1 MSAPAAGNAQT
12 FLAWYLA
19 QLAASPLRTKAFT
32 SGFLS
37 GTQEICAQ
45 KLSGQKNIDKRI
57 IQMALYGLLI
67 SGPLSHTLYEIMNKV
82 FAGKTG
88 TKVKIGQLLFSNL
101 IISPIMNSVYISA
114 MTFLAGGRSI
124 KQMKGAV
131 QGGLLRMQ
139 KISWVM
145 SPLSML
151 FAQRFLPVQ
160 TWVPFFS
167 FIAFIFGTY
176 MNTMM
181 KRARRIQA
189 EKEAQEAKEQ

>member
-1 MSAPAAGNAQT
+1 
-12 FLAWYLA
+12 
-19 QLAASPLRTKAFT
+19 
-32 SGFLS
+32 
-37 GTQEICAQ
+37 
-45 KLSGQKNIDKRI
+45 
-57 IQMALYGLLI
+57 MALYGLLI
-67 SGPLSHTLYEIMNKV
+67 SGPLSHTLYEIMNKI

-88 TKVKIGQLLFSNL
+88 PKVKIGQLLFSNL

-139 KISWVM
+139 KISWVI
-145 SPLSML
+145 SPLTML
-151 FAQRFLPVQ
+151 FAQNFLPQQ

-176 MNTMM
+176 MNTML
-181 KRARRIQA
+181 KRRRIQA
-189 EKEAQEAKEQ
+189 EQEEAKKQ